1 LTETADKKF
10 SKDAAPLHQAI
21 GSALSMWSQV
31 ERGLV
36 LAFRSIAKIESYAVA
51 EAIMSATQSFRGRMK
66 MIDTI
71 LIVEPLPDKTL
82 AVWKDLKKR
91 LEKCNN
97 ERNGL
102 AHFSIVHHSEHEP
115 TDGFA
120 LAPLFSPAISAA
132 RGEPLLL
139 TAAEIAEIEN
149 RFLQLGGDLQWFE
162 RPRVQ
167 ST

>member
-1 LTETADKKF
+1 
-10 SKDAAPLHQAI
+10 
-21 GSALSMWSQV
+21 MWSQV
-31 ERGLV
+31 ELGLV

-51 EAIMSATQSFRGRMK
+51 EAIMSATQSFRGKMK

-71 LIVEPLPDKTL
+71 IVVEPLPDKTL
-82 AVWKDLKKR
+82 TVWKDLKKR
-91 LEKCNN
+91 LEKCTS

-102 AHFSIVHHSEHEP
+102 AHFSIVHHTRHQP
-115 TDGFA
+115 TDGYA

-139 TAAEIAEIEN
+139 TTTEIAEIEN
-149 RFLQLGGDLQWFE
+149 RFLQLGGDLQSFE
-162 RPRVQ
+162 RPRVP

>member
-1 LTETADKKF
+1 
-10 SKDAAPLHQAI
+10 
-21 GSALSMWSQV
+21 MWSQV

-71 LIVEPLPDKTL
+71 IVVEPLPDKTL

-102 AHFSIVHHSEHEP
+102 AHFSIVHHTKHKP
-115 TDGFA
+115 TDGYA

-139 TAAEIAEIEN
+139 TPTEIAEIEN

-167 ST
+167 RR

>member
-1 LTETADKKF
+1 LTKTEDQKF
-10 SKDAAPLHQAI
+10 SKDAAQLHQAI
-21 GSALSMWSQV
+21 GSALAMWSQV

-51 EAIMSATQSFRGRMK
+51 EAIMSATQSFRGRVK

-71 LIVEPLPDKTL
+71 LVVEPLPDKTL

-91 LEKCNN
+91 LEKCDS

-102 AHFSIVHHSEHEP
+102 AHFSIVHHTEYKP
-115 TDGFA
+115 TDGYA

-139 TAAEIAEIEN
+139 TTIEIAEIED
-149 RFLQLGGDLQWFE
+149 RFRQLGGDLQWFE
-162 RPRVQ
+162 RPRIQ
-167 ST
+167 GT

>member
-1 LTETADKKF
+1 
-10 SKDAAPLHQAI
+10 
-21 GSALSMWSQV
+21 MWSQV
-31 ERGLV
+31 ESGLV

-71 LIVEPLPDKTL
+71 IIVEPLPEEAL
-82 AVWKDLKKR
+82 AVWKGLKKR

-102 AHFSIVHHSEHEP
+102 AHFSIVHHTEHKL
-115 TDGFA
+115 TDGYA

-139 TAAEIAEIEN
+139 TPTEIAEIED
-149 RFLQLGGDLQWFE
+149 RFLQLGGELQWFK
-162 RPRVQ
+162 RPRVK
-167 ST
+167 SAS

>member
-1 LTETADKKF
+1 MTKTEDKKF
-10 SKDAAPLHQAI
+10 SNDAAPLHQAI
-21 GSALSMWSQV
+21 GSALAMWSQV

-51 EAIMSATQSFRGRMK
+51 EAIMSTTQSFRGRMK

-71 LIVEPLPDKTL
+71 LVVEPLPDKTL
-82 AVWKDLKKR
+82 AVWKGLKKR

-102 AHFSIVHHSEHEP
+102 AHFSIVHHSEHKP
-115 TDGFA
+115 TDGYA

-162 RPRVQ
+162 RPRV
-167 ST
+167 